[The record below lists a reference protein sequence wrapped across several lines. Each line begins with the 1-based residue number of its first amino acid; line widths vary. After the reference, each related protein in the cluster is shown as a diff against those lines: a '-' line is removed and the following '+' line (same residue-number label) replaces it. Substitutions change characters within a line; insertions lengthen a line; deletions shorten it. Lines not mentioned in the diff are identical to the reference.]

1 VVALLVVAVAVPTA
15 LAGRKPTDP
24 KLTPRAADAKIARDL
39 LLTKAEAGAGF
50 AVQKQ
55 SSGGDTDCHGYKE
68 PDLHLLTETAE
79 VDGPELTNK
88 ALGATIATTA
98 SVFVSAGQAAK
109 AFSTLKPRAFG
120 NCLLAALKKHG
131 MQNGHLTPLH
141 VSVGGLELFAWD
153 INGTLSAHG
162 KTIPFETTVAGYR
175 HSRALSM
182 LMVTGPPTAVLEQ
195 RAKAVSERM
204 ARSILTAGL

>member
-1 VVALLVVAVAVPTA
+1 VGLVVVAFAVPTA

-24 KLTPRAADAKIARDL
+24 KLAPNAADVKIARDL
-39 LLTKAEAGAGF
+39 LLTKAEAGTGF
-50 AVQKQ
+50 TVQKQ
-55 SSGGDTDCHGYKE
+55 PSGGDTECDGYKE

-79 VDGPELTNK
+79 VDGPQLANK
-88 ALGATIATTA
+88 ALGATMATTA
-98 SVFVSAGQAAK
+98 SVFVSAAQASK
-109 AFSTLKPRAFG
+109 AFATLKARAFG
-120 NCLLAALKKHG
+120 TCLLTMLKKDG

-153 INGTLSAHG
+153 INGTLTTHG
-162 KTIPFETTVAGYR
+162 KTVPFETTVAGYR

-182 LMVTGPPTAVLEQ
+182 LMVTGPPTAALEA